1 MSSPSLVSSWVCG
14 SGGSP
19 SLGSLEGRLPVAEA
33 IHESEMLLIEV
44 KRGGATMHARPERR
58 APDGSA
64 EENNLLTGVGIAVG
78 DVMT

>member
-1 MSSPSLVSSWVCG
+1 
-14 SGGSP
+14 
-19 SLGSLEGRLPVAEA
+19 
-33 IHESEMLLIEV
+33 MLLIEV

-64 EENNLLTGVGIAVG
+64 EENNLLSGVGIAVG